1 MKGSAPSAHHLCRL
15 IRLACTLLH
24 CKTSEDWTLMLEMRQ
39 QVSQGSEPARAVSI
53 GVTVTGDYRFFT
65 VDIQH
70 R

>member
-1 MKGSAPSAHHLCRL
+1 
-15 IRLACTLLH
+15 
-24 CKTSEDWTLMLEMRQ
+24 MLEMRQ

-53 GVTVTGDYRFFT
+53 GVTVTGDYCFFT